1 MTMKTEDEL
10 LKEVEVAVEK
20 LAAVVERIQ
29 RSVNSAN
36 ERFRAKIC
44 SIIGTATSSGLLD
57 LDSSDE
63 HMERVFDAW
72 LDCQAGTFEKRYGPG
87 WRERLAESASR
98 IYGSKWK
105 SAIVAGKDNNSREN
119 GPG

>member
-20 LAAVVERIQ
+20 LAAVLERIQ

-72 LDCQAGTFEKRYGPG
+72 LDCQAGTFEKRYGRVG
-87 WRERLAESASR
+87 LRWESGRWIQHPVSR
-98 IYGSKWK
+98 FLLEVIHHRS
-105 SAIVAGKDNNSREN
+105 
-119 GPG
+119 PLPH